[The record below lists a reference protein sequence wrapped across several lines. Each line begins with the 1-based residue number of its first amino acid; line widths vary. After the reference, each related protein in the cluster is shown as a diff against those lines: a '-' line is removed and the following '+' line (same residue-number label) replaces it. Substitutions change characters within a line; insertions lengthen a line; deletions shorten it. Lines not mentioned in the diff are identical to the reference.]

1 MERKKTNTKDLA
13 IFVCILLMAIVF
25 DLIIYSF
32 AFYYNTSTS
41 TGTITLGEVD
51 FSVVEDNKQEILAF
65 PNISISKIVSVG
77 NYKNNDKTNYKNL
90 VDIFFKYQ
98 MQIYVDGQ
106 FDEDLT
112 KMVTLN
118 SDNFYRDENTYYF
131 CDVLEAGKQV
141 DLFQSISFSD
151 KIGNDYQDKQIQ
163 LKLNIDAIQSKFD
176 AYKEAWKDYPAQW
189 EEIIKKLN

>member
-13 IFVCILLMAIVF
+13 IFVCILLVAIVF

-51 FSVVEDNKQEILAF
+51 FSVVEENKQEILAF
-65 PNISISKIVSVG
+65 PNISISKIVSIG

-112 KMVTLN
+112 KLVTLN

-131 CDVLEAGKQV
+131 CDVLEAGEQV

-176 AYKEAWKDYPAQW
+176 AYKEAWQDYPTQW

>member
-51 FSVVEDNKQEILAF
+51 FSVVEYNKQEILAF

-112 KMVTLN
+112 KMITLN

-176 AYKEAWKDYPAQW
+176 AYKEAWQDYPAQW